1 MQDNKYTTN
10 QLNSMTVHDL
20 RIALSKLG
28 GAPGQSKRSELIS
41 QIKAIQ
47 SGKVKPT
54 RSNRGRKPKFKETE
68 KLLNE
73 ANDLDVQAI
82 NVDQPFGYVD
92 PMDENDVVD
101 KDSFNTPNPNV
112 GKGYDD
118 LPENFIS
125 DLLGFTR
132 QNGFLLQTSY
142 DGVSVPNKVYFH
154 DSGVEDVRVVIAH
167 GVLEVMPDGYGFLRN
182 YDRHEKYPD
191 FYVDRQQIRNFK
203 LQTGDFVIGYATNK
217 FDKNSLNVHQIVKVN
232 GINVN
237 ASYMLR
243 GESFEGKTA
252 VFPNKRIVLEQNNDI
267 TLRFLDLTC
276 PIGFGQRALIVA
288 PPKTGKT
295 TMLKKIATSIQA
307 NHPNVH
313 LIVMLIDERPEE
325 VTDFLSCIDTG
336 EVVAS
341 TFDESPEKHTRLA
354 EVMLERSKR
363 LVEMGKDVVIL
374 VDSITKLTRA
384 YNNALPSSGK
394 LLSGGIDPKAL
405 VLPKKFFGSAR
416 NFSGEGS
423 LTIIATALVETG
435 SKLDD
440 VIFEEFKGTGNME
453 IVLSRVL
460 SDRRLF
466 PAIDLIKSGT
476 RNEELLLTEEQL
488 QTAYKIRDMFSLKQN
503 AHEILLE
510 MIKKTNSNSEL
521 INRIGEWFKALEI

>member
-1 MQDNKYTTN
+1 
-10 QLNSMTVHDL
+10 
-20 RIALSKLG
+20 
-28 GAPGQSKRSELIS
+28 
-41 QIKAIQ
+41 
-47 SGKVKPT
+47 
-54 RSNRGRKPKFKETE
+54 
-68 KLLNE
+68 
-73 ANDLDVQAI
+73 
-82 NVDQPFGYVD
+82 
-92 PMDENDVVD
+92 
-101 KDSFNTPNPNV
+101 
-112 GKGYDD
+112 
-118 LPENFIS
+118 
-125 DLLGFTR
+125 
-132 QNGFLLQTSY
+132 
-142 DGVSVPNKVYFH
+142 
-154 DSGVEDVRVVIAH
+154 
-167 GVLEVMPDGYGFLRN
+167 
-182 YDRHEKYPD
+182 
-191 FYVDRQQIRNFK
+191 
-203 LQTGDFVIGYATNK
+203 
-217 FDKNSLNVHQIVKVN
+217 
-232 GINVN
+232 
-237 ASYMLR
+237 MLR

-325 VTDFLSCIDTG
+325 VTDFLSCIDMG

-476 RNEELLLTEEQL
+476 RNEDLLLTEEQL

-521 INRIGEWFKALEI
+521 INRMGEWLKALEI